1 MDFLVKKEQPIGLED
16 ENDNDPLVMASCLDF
31 KVAALK
37 KKKKQKKMC
46 FDHHEL
52 TDDRSSQILSMFRK
66 YLYSKTQNDVVGKTN
81 MEESEAIKL
90 KHAARFTPRQASLL
104 EQKLLRGIRKEEK
117 QSEFDGKSSAAQ
129 LTIFY
134 AGTINVYNN
143 VPAHKAQA
151 IMLLAGESST
161 SKPASVELP
170 AKMETNGISSS
181 VNLTSVCKLQAV
193 ILYHDGNLKSC
204 YYVRRST
211 LRFALSCYFHW
222 L

>member
-1 MDFLVKKEQPIGLED
+1 MIESFFRNPTRMDFLVKKEQPIGLED

-104 EQKLLRGIRKEEK
+104 EQKLLRGIRYCSCFKK
-117 QSEFDGKSSAAQ
+117 YF
-129 LTIFY
+129 
-134 AGTINVYNN
+134 
-143 VPAHKAQA
+143 
-151 IMLLAGESST
+151 
-161 SKPASVELP
+161 SKKRSLI
-170 AKMETNGISSS
+170 KFGIS
-181 VNLTSVCKLQAV
+181 LP
-193 ILYHDGNLKSC
+193 HFKS
-204 YYVRRST
+204 
-211 LRFALSCYFHW
+211 
-222 L
+222 